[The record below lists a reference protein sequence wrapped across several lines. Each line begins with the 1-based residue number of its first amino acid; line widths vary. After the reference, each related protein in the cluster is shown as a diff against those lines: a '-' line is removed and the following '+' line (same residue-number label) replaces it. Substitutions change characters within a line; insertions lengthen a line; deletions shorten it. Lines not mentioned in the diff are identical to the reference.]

1 MTSPLTHSVSGTAKA
16 AAQTVIA
23 TNIMPGIMDKE
34 GKSLMWWVL
43 FIIIYIMHYT
53 IIFYFYCFIHR
64 WVSNVM
70 VLLGSLGYTRA
81 KQLEMG
87 EKSRAEG
94 GGK

>member
-23 TNIMPGIMDKE
+23 TNLIESD
-34 GKSLMWWVL
+34 GKSLMW
-43 FIIIYIMHYT
+43 
-53 IIFYFYCFIHR
+53 

-81 KQLEMG
+81 KQLEMS

-94 GGK
+94 GGGGGGK